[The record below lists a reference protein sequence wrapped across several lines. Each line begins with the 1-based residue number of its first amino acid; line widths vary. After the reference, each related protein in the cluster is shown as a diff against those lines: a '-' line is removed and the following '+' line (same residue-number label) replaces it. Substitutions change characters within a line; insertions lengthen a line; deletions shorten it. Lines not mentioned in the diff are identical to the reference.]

1 MAESWNKTKLW
12 QGQFAKLMSNVGT
25 GAYKKTRFYPKR
37 IVKSFRDLEVY
48 QKTFQNSVD
57 VMKKVVPEMKEEKGL
72 LRDKLI
78 ESALSIPNLIAEAH
92 SRRFDEAEAAH
103 KLIDESMAEC
113 NKVVVYLEQARD
125 IHVIDKAVTE
135 EIIKNYVNVRWKI
148 LNLQRA
154 WKRFQ
159 EAKK

>member
-1 MAESWNKTKLW
+1 MEWKKT
-12 QGQFAKLMSNVGT
+12 
-25 GAYKKTRFYPKR
+25 YKKTRFQPKR

-48 QKTFQNSVD
+48 QKTFRVGVD
-57 VMKKVVPEMKEEKGL
+57 VMKKIVPLIQNESS
-72 LRDKLI
+72 LRDKI
-78 ESALSIPNLIAEAH
+78 IDSSLSIPNLIAEAH
-92 SRRFDEAEAAH
+92 SRRFDEAETAN

-113 NKVVVYLEQARD
+113 NKAVVYLEQARD
-125 IHVIDKAVTE
+125 IHDIDKAVCE

-159 EAKK
+159 EGDSRKVEPVGGMNKEGGKW

>member
-1 MAESWNKTKLW
+1 M
-12 QGQFAKLMSNVGT
+12 V
-25 GAYKKTRFYPKR
+25 YKKTKFYPRR

-48 QKTFQNSVD
+48 QRTFQNSVD
-57 VMKKVVPEMKEEKGL
+57 VMKKVVPAMQGESS
-72 LRDKLI
+72 LRDKII

-92 SRRFDEAEAAH
+92 SRRFDEAEAAN

-113 NKVVVYLEQARD
+113 NKAVVYLEQARD
-125 IHVIDKAVTE
+125 IHNVDRVVVE

-159 EAKK
+159 GNEKKIGR